1 MPQLQSS
8 RKVRMT
14 TYFPGTRPD
23 PAGLWPEANGLQSLR
38 FGIWASCGALSF
50 GSFGGNSGANFLGVA
65 KFPGNLIAV
74 TKRSNVRSVFR
85 SEKAED
91 F

>member
-1 MPQLQSS
+1 MA
-8 RKVRMT
+8 T
-14 TYFPGTRPD
+14 DFPGTSPD
-23 PAGLWPEANGLQSLR
+23 PAGLWPEANGPQSLR
-38 FGIWASCGALSF
+38 FGIWASLGALSF
-50 GSFGGNSGANFLGVA
+50 GSSGENSGANFLGIA

>member
-8 RKVRMT
+8 WKVRRT

-23 PAGLWPEANGLQSLR
+23 PAGQRPEANGLQSLR
-38 FGIWASCGALSF
+38 FGIAASCGALSF
-50 GSFGGNSGANFLGVA
+50 GSFGGNSGANFRGIA
-65 KFPGNLIAV
+65 KFPGNLLDV
-74 TKRSNVRSVFR
+74 TKRANVRSAFR